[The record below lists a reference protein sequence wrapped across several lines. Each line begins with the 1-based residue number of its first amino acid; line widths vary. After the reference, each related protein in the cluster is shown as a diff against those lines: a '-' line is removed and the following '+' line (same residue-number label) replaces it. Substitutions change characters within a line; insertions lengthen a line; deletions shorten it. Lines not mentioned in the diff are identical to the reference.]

1 MVFVVDR
8 GVPLVERWAVVAFA
22 RGRVRLLSP
31 LPFPICGSRHE
42 AADRVKLKL
51 GMDPDFRA
59 KWAGWKFSQM
69 PLDTVVE
76 NGNQRPH
83 VPPPRG
89 IR

>member
-1 MVFVVDR
+1 MLVVNP
-8 GVPLVERWAVVAFA
+8 GIPLAERWAVVAFS

-51 GMDPDFRA
+51 GEDAEFRHR
-59 KWAGWKFSQM
+59 WDGWKFSQM

-76 NGNQRPH
+76 TRNVRPW
-83 VPPPRG
+83 R
-89 IR
+89 